1 MRVLVAGASGAIG
14 RELVAELHRAGH
26 EVIGVTRSQAGG
38 DLVRQLGGRPVVAD
52 VLDRA
57 GLPRA
62 LDGLTADAVVHEAT
76 ALRVAPTHYRGR
88 GITQTNRLRTTGTAC
103 LLDAA
108 RLLGATRFVVQ
119 SMIFGYGFVDHG
131 ERWVTEDAPF
141 GERRGAKSDEASAAL
156 GEAERQVLHADGADR
171 PGGADRPDGV
181 EGIDGVALRYGFVYG
196 PGPASEHLV
205 TMLRR
210 RLFPLPPGGGGHLG
224 WLFVRDAATATVA
237 AIERGRPGQVYN
249 VVDDQPAT
257 WAEVMDALAAAV
269 GARAPRRVPVPL
281 IRLVAPF
288 FAEQM
293 IDTSM
298 RVSNAKAKTELGWR
312 PTMPSYREGVRAT
325 VVATRG

>member
-1 MRVLVAGASGAIG
+1 
-14 RELVAELHRAGH
+14 
-26 EVIGVTRSQAGG
+26 
-38 DLVRQLGGRPVVAD
+38 
-52 VLDRA
+52 
-57 GLPRA
+57 
-62 LDGLTADAVVHEAT
+62 
-76 ALRVAPTHYRGR
+76 
-88 GITQTNRLRTTGTAC
+88 
-103 LLDAA
+103 
-108 RLLGATRFVVQ
+108 
-119 SMIFGYGFVDHG
+119 
-131 ERWVTEDAPF
+131 
-141 GERRGAKSDEASAAL
+141 
-156 GEAERQVLHADGADR
+156 
-171 PGGADRPDGV
+171 
-181 EGIDGVALRYGFVYG
+181 
-196 PGPASEHLV
+196 
-205 TMLRR
+205 MLRR